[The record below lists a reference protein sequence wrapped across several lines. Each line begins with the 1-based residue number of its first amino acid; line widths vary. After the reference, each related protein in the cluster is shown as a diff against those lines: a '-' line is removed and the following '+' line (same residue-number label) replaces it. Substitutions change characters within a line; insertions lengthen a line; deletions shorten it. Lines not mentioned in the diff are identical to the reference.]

1 MPAVRSSTST
11 YLRAVETLISSD
23 DVSTSP
29 QTFDLLGGTAGRSL
43 LVDYFYFVDV
53 TGAPVDPTGGTVT
66 ITFSAG
72 PRQNET
78 QDDPTLPDLFVSV
91 DNGTFPA
98 LDARNV
104 TRDKPGGYGKA
115 VRMQVELTGI
125 TGAAT
130 GFRALISQ
138 SAR

>member
-1 MPAVRSSTST
+1 MSAVRPSTST
-11 YLRAVETLISSD
+11 YLRVVETLISSD
-23 DVSTSP
+23 DVATSP
-29 QTFDLLGGTAGRSL
+29 QTFDLLGGAAGRSL
-43 LVDYFYFVDV
+43 LVDYFYFVDAN
-53 TGAPVDPTGGTVT
+53 GAPVDPSGGTVT

-78 QDDPTLPDLFVSV
+78 QTDPNIPDLFVSV
-91 DNGTFPA
+91 DNGTFQA
-98 LDARNV
+98 ADARNT

-115 VRMQVELTGI
+115 VRMQVELSGI
-125 TGAAT
+125 TGTAT